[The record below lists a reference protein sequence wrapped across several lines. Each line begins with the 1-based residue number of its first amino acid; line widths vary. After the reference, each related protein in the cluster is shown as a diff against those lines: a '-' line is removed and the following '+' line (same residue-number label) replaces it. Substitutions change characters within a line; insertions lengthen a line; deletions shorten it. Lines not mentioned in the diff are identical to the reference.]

1 MFSVLTYLLIFVR
14 NNMLDKKLLD
24 LGYVGVTFWLND
36 FKTEIPTGVFND
48 AVITFIDKTDGS
60 ASARRE

>member
-1 MFSVLTYLLIFVR
+1 
-14 NNMLDKKLLD
+14 MLDKKLLD

>member
-1 MFSVLTYLLIFVR
+1 MFSVLTYLLRFVR